1 MLFRSE
7 AVRSEHEASA
17 QAYFETK
24 AANWDTIR
32 ALYVDEAEV
41 EAAVLRAFERHTI
54 GRLVDLGTG
63 TGRMLQLLADRYREG
78 LGLDVNRAMLA
89 YARAKLERFGIL
101 HAQVRQGDVYN
112 IPLADG
118 SADAVVIHQILH
130 YLADPARAIG
140 EAARILAPGGRLV
153 IVDFAPH
160 DIEHLR
166 DNHAHVRLGFEDA
179 QMTSWLEAAGLEAG
193 ASRKLKPPA
202 GKAEGRL
209 VVSVWVADAPQ
220 GARKSAPR
228 PQTSLERVR

>member
-1 MLFRSE
+1 MALRDKDGMVAALKAAADPTRLRLLALLAAGALNVKDLPRILGQSQPRISRHLKLLTEAGLIARAQEGSWAYFHLAEAPGTEGLSHLILAGLDKADPQIARDHQRAE

-89 YARAKLERFGIL
+89 YARAKLERFE
-101 HAQVRQGDVYN
+101 
-112 IPLADG
+112 
-118 SADAVVIHQILH
+118 
-130 YLADPARAIG
+130 IG
-140 EAARILAPGGRLV
+140 R
-153 IVDFAPH
+153 
-160 DIEHLR
+160 
-166 DNHAHVRLGFEDA
+166 AHV
-179 QMTSWLEAAGLEAG
+179 
-193 ASRKLKPPA
+193 
-202 GKAEGRL
+202 
-209 VVSVWVADAPQ
+209 
-220 GARKSAPR
+220 
-228 PQTSLERVR
+228 